1 MEDKVY
7 VSVDDLPAL
16 KILYKKAVEDGATE
30 FIYKGWPVLVNYAKY
45 LIEYLESLTNR
56 RLKG

>member
-7 VSVDDLPAL
+7 VSVDDLPAV

-30 FIYKGWPVLVNYAKY
+30 FIYK
-45 LIEYLESLTNR
+45 
-56 RLKG
+56 